1 MEKCLGILNLP
12 DPVVIPDQEV
22 PLNCHLR
29 VFFHV
34 KVAEKDM
41 GLAIFNH
48 LGENSKILK
57 RPRDAFRFSQYE
69 ILDQVLRFLS
79 FICGFS
85 LFIT

>member
-34 KVAEKDM
+34 KVAEKDAKV
-41 GLAIFNH
+41 AIFDH

-57 RPRDAFRFSQYE
+57 RPRDVFRFSQHE